1 MTDKVRRTPA
11 LRVLP
16 WTLGVLLT
24 ATACE
29 SYVADPLDFDE
40 LVRGIAEDEARV
52 RARGRTGTDHVDT
65 ALTFE
70 SAYRSMLEFGPG
82 ITAARNELARL
93 EVIAEAGPR
102 RPNPNF
108 SGGPLALDGPGLTGV
123 LRRGVQATLSLALP
137 LFGRIG
143 AARDVDEAEVVASR
157 VALEARVLEDV
168 YALREDWIALVI
180 TMRELELAEAAVK
193 ITQRIVQRTSIMVTE
208 GVANG
213 IDLRTA
219 EIDLTE
225 ATVERARTRRS
236 MLQIRGA
243 IANRIGRPF
252 AVTARIDSTDLPALD
267 TAGSSA
273 VDVTPV
279 VPTLSPDH
287 PRLRELA
294 ARYEVSEQKLRLEV
308 AHQYPDITLGPN
320 YEREGKT
327 DRYGLSLGI
336 NLPLFDQNQ
345 RAIADAKAERTTA
358 RARYV
363 AAMRE
368 LETGIERD
376 HARLTVAREELT
388 AATEQKRAVTSLRA
402 LARTSLE
409 EGTIE
414 PWRYLDA
421 LRRYIA
427 VARNELVALRAIYDA
442 ELALERSSATF
453 RLAFESFHE
462 SAEDTAE
469 DVHR

>member
-1 MTDKVRRTPA
+1 MIDKVRRTPV
-11 LRVLP
+11 LRALP

-29 SYVADPLDFDE
+29 SYVADPLDFED
-40 LVRGIAEDEARV
+40 LVRDIAEDEARV
-52 RARGRTGTDHVDT
+52 RADGRTGTDPVD
-65 ALTFE
+65 APLTFE
-70 SAYRSMLEFGPG
+70 RAYRSMLEFGPG

-102 RPNPNF
+102 RPNPNL
-108 SGGPLALDGPGLTGV
+108 SGGPLALDGPGLTGA

-157 VALEARVLEDV
+157 VALEARVLDDV
-168 YALREDWIALVI
+168 YALRKDWIDLVLA
-180 TMRELELAEAAVK
+180 TRELELTEAAVR
-193 ITQRIVQRTSIMVTE
+193 ITQRIVQRTSIMVAE

-219 EIDLTE
+219 EIDLNE
-225 ATVERARTRRS
+225 ASVERARTRRRI
-236 MLQIRGA
+236 LQIRGA
-243 IANRIGRPF
+243 IATRIGLPLS
-252 AVTARIDSTDLPALD
+252 VTDHVDTADMPALD
-267 TAGSSA
+267 TAGAA
-273 VDVTPV
+273 VDTVTTPA
-279 VPTLSPDH
+279 LSREH
-287 PRLRELA
+287 PKLRELA

-308 AHQYPDITLGPN
+308 ARQYPDITLGPN

-336 NLPLFDQNQ
+336 SLPLFDQNQ
-345 RAIADAKAERTTA
+345 RAIADAKAERTAA
-358 RARYV
+358 RSRYV
-363 AAMRE
+363 AAMRQ
-368 LETGIERD
+368 LQTGIDRD
-376 HARLTVAREELT
+376 HARLTLAREELT

-421 LRRYIA
+421 LRRFIS

-453 RLAFESFHE
+453 RLDFESFHE
-462 SAEDTAE
+462 SAKDTAE